1 MRLRILIS
9 DTCPGPGH
17 GHPAVME
24 MPTSPLIDRSL
35 PALAK
40 GYTWLPGLLRDRPDG
55 VTRTRVMGKPAL
67 VVRGPEAVRFFYD
80 EDNVRRDGALPEPVL
95 STLFGHDAVHTLDGG
110 AHRARK
116 ELFLPLLHPD
126 RIAGLV
132 EHVTAAWDEAV
143 REWSE
148 AGQTVLFDAASVVL
162 TRGVCRWAGVPLDE
176 GTPEDLRNLARDLVA
191 MVDGFATAGPRHWR
205 ARRARSR
212 QEQRFVRLVDDV
224 RSGRVAAPDGSVL
237 AAVCEHREADGELL
251 HPHTAAVELLNVIR
265 PTVAVC
271 WFVAYT
277 AHALHLQPNQRERLR
292 GGDTAYTAAFVHEV
306 RRFYP
311 FVPFLGGLAL
321 RDLSWRDV
329 SVPAGAMVLLD
340 VFGQNHDEKLWG
352 DPYVFRPER
361 FLEHPVERDELIPQ
375 GGGEPRTGHRC
386 PGEGLAIGL
395 LEALALRLADLECTV
410 PDQDLRISLRRIP
423 ARVRSGFAVRDVRV
437 PSARTL
443 TTV

>member
-1 MRLRILIS
+1 
-9 DTCPGPGH
+9 
-17 GHPAVME
+17 ME
-24 MPTSPLIDRSL
+24 MPTSPLIDRSV
-35 PALAK
+35 PALAQ
-40 GYTWLPGLLRDRPDG
+40 GYTWLPGLLRERPDD
-55 VTRTRVMGKPAL
+55 VARSRVMGKPTL
-67 VVRGPEAVRFFYD
+67 LVRGPEAVRFFYD
-80 EDNVRRDGALPEPVL
+80 EDNVRRGGALPGPVL
-95 STLFGHDAVHTLDGG
+95 STLFGHDAVHTLDGA
-110 AHRARK
+110 AHHARK

-132 EHVTAAWDEAV
+132 EHVTAVWDEAV
-143 REWSE
+143 REWSGAE
-148 AGQTVLFDAASVVL
+148 QVVLFDAASVVL

-176 GTPEDLRNLARDLVA
+176 GAAVAERLARDLVS
-191 MVDGFATAGPRHWR
+191 MIDGFATAGPRHWR
-205 ARRARSR
+205 ARIARSR
-212 QEQRFVRLVDDV
+212 QEQRFARLVEDV
-224 RSGRVAAPDGSVL
+224 RSGRAAAPEGSVL
-237 AAVCEHREADGELL
+237 AAVCEHRDAGGESL

-311 FVPFLGGLAL
+311 FAPFLGGLAV
-321 RDLSWRDV
+321 RDLSWRGAQ
-329 SVPAGAMVLLD
+329 VPAGGMVLLD

-361 FLEHPVERDELIPQ
+361 FLEHAVEPDELIPQ

-386 PGEGLAIGL
+386 PGEGLTIGL
-395 LEALALRLADLECTV
+395 LEALAFRLADLDCTV

-437 PSARTL
+437 PSERTPTL
-443 TTV
+443 A

>member
-1 MRLRILIS
+1 MDVQS
-9 DTCPGPGH
+9 
-17 GHPAVME
+17 
-24 MPTSPLIDRSL
+24 SPVIDRSL
-35 PALAK
+35 PALAQ
-40 GYTWLPGLLRDRPDG
+40 GYAWLPGLLRERPDG
-55 VTRTRVMGKPAL
+55 VVRTRVMGKPAL
-67 VVRGPEAVRFFYD
+67 AVRGPDAVPFFYD
-80 EDNVRRDGALPEPVL
+80 EDNVRRGGALPGPVL

-116 ELFLPLLHPD
+116 EFFLPLLQAD

-132 EHVTAAWDEAV
+132 EHVVPAWDEAV
-143 REWSE
+143 LEWSR
-148 AGQTVLFDAASVVL
+148 ADQVVLFDAASEVL

-176 GTPEDLRNLARDLVA
+176 GDAETERLARDLVA

-212 QEQRFVRLVDDV
+212 QEERFARLVEDV
-224 RSGRVAAPDGSVL
+224 RSGRIPAPDASVL
-237 AAVCEHREADGELL
+237 AAVCRHREATGELL

-271 WFVAYT
+271 WFVAYA
-277 AHALHLQPNQRERLR
+277 AHALHLQPHQRERLR
-292 GGDTAYTAAFVHEV
+292 DGGTAYTAAFVHEV

-311 FVPFLGGLAL
+311 FAPFLGGLAV
-321 RDLSWRDV
+321 RDLSWRGV
-329 SVPAGAMVLLD
+329 SVPAGGMVLLD

-352 DPYVFRPER
+352 DPYVFRPQR

-386 PGEGLAIGL
+386 PGEGLTIGL
-395 LEALALRLADLECTV
+395 LEALALRLAGLDCTV

-437 PSARTL
+437 PSERAL
-443 TTV
+443 TAV